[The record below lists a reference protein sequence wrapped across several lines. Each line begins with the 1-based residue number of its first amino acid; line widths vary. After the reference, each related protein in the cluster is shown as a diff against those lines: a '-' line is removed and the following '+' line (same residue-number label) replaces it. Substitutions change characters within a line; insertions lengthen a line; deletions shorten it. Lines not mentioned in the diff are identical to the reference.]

1 MGDKVVA
8 LKDKAYRVVAVSV
21 PISVLVILGGNAVDN
36 KVTRGIMV
44 KSADDVEQRSLAA
57 ARMSEYRNEL
67 VLTE

>member
-36 KVTRGIMV
+36 KVARGIMV
-44 KSADDVEQRSLAA
+44 KSADDVEQRSFAA
-57 ARMSEYRNEL
+57 AGMSEYRNEL